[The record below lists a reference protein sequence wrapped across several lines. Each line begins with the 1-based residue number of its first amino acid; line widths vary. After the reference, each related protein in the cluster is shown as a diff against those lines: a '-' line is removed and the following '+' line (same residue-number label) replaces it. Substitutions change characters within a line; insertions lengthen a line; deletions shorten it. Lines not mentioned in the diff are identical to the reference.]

1 MSTRRKTA
9 AAAAPVLPGDFQAQA
24 HGLGLSIITYLN
36 ASVLCADGVSR
47 WLPQDM
53 VGTDGTTA
61 IFYRPAGFGN
71 YDFDG
76 WEPHHKFM
84 TGGRYRSIESA
95 LAWMQRAQD
104 IKAGKAE
111 DFRGC

>member
-9 AAAAPVLPGDFQAQA
+9 AAAPALPGDFQAQA

-36 ASVLCADGVSR
+36 TAVMCADGVSR

-53 VGTDGTTA
+53 IGTDGATA

-71 YDFDG
+71 YDFAG

-84 TGGRYRSIESA
+84 NGGRYRSIESA
-95 LAWMQRAQD
+95 LWWMQRAYD

-111 DFRGC
+111 DFRAC